1 MPESDAESEA
11 PVLSQ
16 RLIAAHD
23 EERRRLSRELHDHL
37 NQHLALLAIELQ
49 QLGANPGVSPDALAA
64 ALQDLWRQT
73 TEISSEVNALSHRL
87 HPTKLEAL
95 GFPTTAR
102 GHCRD
107 ISRQGVTVHFS
118 SDAIGPGQVPSDVGL
133 CLFRVLEE
141 AVSNAV
147 GHSGATQVSVTLEAG
162 DRDLV
167 LRVSDAGRGF
177 DPADQRA
184 TEGLGLAIMR
194 LRVRALGGTLNIAS
208 SPGGGTIIQA
218 RLARS
223 ASARA
228 AAAAPLVDAARTPP
242 VARTAG

>member
-11 PVLSQ
+11 AVLSQ

-37 NQHLALLAIELQ
+37 NQTSRASRDRAAAAWRE
-49 QLGANPGVSPDALAA
+49 PWGVSPDALAA

-73 TEISSEVNALSHRL
+73 TGISSEVEALSHRL

-118 SDAIGPGQVPSDVGL
+118 SDAIGPVQVPSDVGL

-147 GHSGATQVSVTLEAG
+147 DTA
-162 DRDLV
+162 
-167 LRVSDAGRGF
+167 
-177 DPADQRA
+177 
-184 TEGLGLAIMR
+184 
-194 LRVRALGGTLNIAS
+194 ALPRFL
-208 SPGGGTIIQA
+208 
-218 RLARS
+218 
-223 ASARA
+223 
-228 AAAAPLVDAARTPP
+228 
-242 VARTAG
+242 